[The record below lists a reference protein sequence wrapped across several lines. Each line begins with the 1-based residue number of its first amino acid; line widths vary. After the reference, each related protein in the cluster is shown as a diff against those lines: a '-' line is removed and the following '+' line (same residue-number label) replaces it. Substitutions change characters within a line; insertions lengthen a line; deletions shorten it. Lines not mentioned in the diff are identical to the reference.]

1 VEPRFTASDASNGI
15 RDAHSFIQGDS
26 LQNQAAR
33 QAIQQHRKRVF
44 DTRCC
49 PEIRIIGA
57 LWQVRADEISF
68 DKLVGFFVSRFKKN
82 PAITWKR
89 DAVIVFPG

>member
-1 VEPRFTASDASNGI
+1 MTAYRI
-15 RDAHSFIQGDS
+15 KLRDKQHDS
-26 LQNQAAR
+26 IANALRYALLR
-33 QAIQQHRKRVF
+33 
-44 DTRCC
+44 

-57 LWQVRADEISF
+57 LWQIHADEIAF

-89 DAVIVFPG
+89 DSVIVFPR